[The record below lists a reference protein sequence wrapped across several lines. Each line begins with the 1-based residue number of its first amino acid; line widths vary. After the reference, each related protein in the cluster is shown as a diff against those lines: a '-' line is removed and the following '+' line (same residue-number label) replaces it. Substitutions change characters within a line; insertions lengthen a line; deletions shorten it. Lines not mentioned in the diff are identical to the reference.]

1 MNHGMFELNV
11 ERWTPARD
19 SSEVGIR
26 RFLSMPEDPA
36 QGPNTP
42 PEPPTPPKPV
52 PPPEPLPPNPLPIP
66 PVGR

>member
-1 MNHGMFELNV
+1 MAAMNPGMFELNV
-11 ERWTPARD
+11 ERWTLG
-19 SSEVGIR
+19 VR

-36 QGPNTP
+36 QGPNSP

-66 PVGR
+66 PMGR